1 MQDGKPFFYLTPATN
16 SGAAGARLTLT
27 SKTTASA
34 STTTSRTTVT
44 ASTTSGQQLIRDPIV
59 KDLATHVKSTVQKQ
73 SIANGKT
80 EPEEETEAEDPYKV
94 QELIQMRKEQ
104 RLAALKRMA
113 MINRRRTDAT
123 PIYGEDCREAIQRC
137 MQATRSL
144 KRSTWQTRGYANCCT
159 AMAHRNGWS
168 LNHLLKSFEERC
180 ADLKPVFANF
190 VIYVPSVC
198 APRIRRYVQNLSST
212 HWQHEQRIENIV
224 DQALRPKLA
233 LLHPIISEMTTK
245 FPDPRLIQYDCGK
258 LQTMDRLLRQLK
270 VNGHRVL
277 IFTQM
282 TKMLDVLEAFL
293 NYHGHIYLRLDGS
306 TRVEQRQIL
315 MERFNG
321 DKRIFCFI
329 LSTRSGGVGINLTGA
344 DTVIFYDSDWNPTM
358 DAQAQDRCHR
368 IGQTRDVHIY
378 RLVSERT
385 IEVNI
390 LKKANQ
396 KRMLSD
402 MAIEGGNFTTTY
414 FKSST
419 IKDLFTMEQSEQDE
433 SSQEKS
439 ENKDRIV
446 ATTTLSDTPSTVV
459 ETEKQS
465 LRAFEHALAAAEDE
479 QDVQATKTA
488 KAEVAADLAEFDEN
502 IPIATEDPNAE
513 GGPQVELSK
522 ADLEMQNL
530 VKQLSPIERY
540 AMRFVEETG
549 AAWTAEQL
557 RAAEAELEAQKR
569 EWEANRLAAMHK
581 EEELLKQETEAEEML
596 TYSRKDS
603 SNQVNTKTD
612 SNSNKRRLVRE
623 NRRNS
628 AQKLSRSVSSHSTG
642 SNNKNSKSATTRG
655 NSQNSLNQT
664 VPVGS
669 GISRVN
675 RTGAGVS
682 SSSRGKSN
690 STKSTGKGTDAAPQ
704 VRRQTRLHSLGAVNM
719 ASARTPPT
727 RKTTRT
733 ALAASAAASTLEDA
747 SLIVEERPKRQ
758 SANIAMSKMMKT
770 PFKQNVPS
778 NISIK
783 TTPPKRGR
791 RDSVAAAAT
800 RSKLLERRATIAAPL
815 KHMDDE
821 SDQDEEEQE
830 EQESEEDT
838 EGEEANATVDDDEEG
853 EEELASLDEETIQT
867 GSQTNDEEDDDEEE
881 VGEEGMVDID
891 TEDSEADVK
900 SSSTYGTAADGK
912 PEEAESLDGWDAHDQ
927 VQDTTMTSSTYYNV
941 SEESDTDEHHDSK
954 AEAKEPPQ
962 NSDKSDESEAVGHT
976 PRTRSRGTVK
986 INLWTLD
993 VSPVANALNKSS
1005 ANRSLKK
1012 APRTESTPKE
1022 SQSEP
1027 RRKITQ
1033 PKLPKKEETNNKSNS
1048 NIGTLHRWISK
1059 SPRVMLR
1066 STPVTAASASSSA
1079 AVSGVSGGNASSSG
1093 TAR

>member
-1 MQDGKPFFYLTPATN
+1 
-16 SGAAGARLTLT
+16 
-27 SKTTASA
+27 
-34 STTTSRTTVT
+34 
-44 ASTTSGQQLIRDPIV
+44 
-59 KDLATHVKSTVQKQ
+59 
-73 SIANGKT
+73 
-80 EPEEETEAEDPYKV
+80 
-94 QELIQMRKEQ
+94 
-104 RLAALKRMA
+104 
-113 MINRRRTDAT
+113 
-123 PIYGEDCREAIQRC
+123 
-137 MQATRSL
+137 
-144 KRSTWQTRGYANCCT
+144 
-159 AMAHRNGWS
+159 
-168 LNHLLKSFEERC
+168 
-180 ADLKPVFANF
+180 
-190 VIYVPSVC
+190 
-198 APRIRRYVQNLSST
+198 
-212 HWQHEQRIENIV
+212 
-224 DQALRPKLA
+224 
-233 LLHPIISEMTTK
+233 
-245 FPDPRLIQYDCGK
+245 
-258 LQTMDRLLRQLK
+258 
-270 VNGHRVL
+270 
-277 IFTQM
+277 
-282 TKMLDVLEAFL
+282 
-293 NYHGHIYLRLDGS
+293 
-306 TRVEQRQIL
+306 
-315 MERFNG
+315 
-321 DKRIFCFI
+321 
-329 LSTRSGGVGINLTGA
+329 
-344 DTVIFYDSDWNPTM
+344 
-358 DAQAQDRCHR
+358 
-368 IGQTRDVHIY
+368 
-378 RLVSERT
+378 
-385 IEVNI
+385 
-390 LKKANQ
+390 
-396 KRMLSD
+396 
-402 MAIEGGNFTTTY
+402 
-414 FKSST
+414 
-419 IKDLFTMEQSEQDE
+419 
-433 SSQEKS
+433 
-439 ENKDRIV
+439 
-446 ATTTLSDTPSTVV
+446 
-459 ETEKQS
+459 
-465 LRAFEHALAAAEDE
+465 
-479 QDVQATKTA
+479 
-488 KAEVAADLAEFDEN
+488 
-502 IPIATEDPNAE
+502 
-513 GGPQVELSK
+513 
-522 ADLEMQNL
+522 
-530 VKQLSPIERY
+530 
-540 AMRFVEETG
+540 MRFVEETG

-704 VRRQTRLHSLGAVNM
+704 VRRHTRLHSLGAVNM

-815 KHMDDE
+815 KHMDDD
-821 SDQDEEEQE
+821 SDQDEEDQE

-881 VGEEGMVDID
+881 VGEEEMVDID

-1066 STPVTAASASSSA
+1066 STPGTATSASSSA